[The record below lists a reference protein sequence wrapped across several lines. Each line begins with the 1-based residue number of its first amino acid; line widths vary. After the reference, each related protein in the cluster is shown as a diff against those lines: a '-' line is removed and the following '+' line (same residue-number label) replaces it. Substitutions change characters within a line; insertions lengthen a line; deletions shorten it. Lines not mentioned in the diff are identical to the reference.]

1 MIANSEIQELKTLI
15 NRSEKIVL
23 IPHISPDGDAM
34 GASLGLYHTLKSVGK
49 DVTVILPS
57 SFPRFLNWMPDV
69 SETINFETDSSD
81 VKDKLNTAD
90 LLFFLDFNCMKRIGK
105 LSEEV
110 EKIKCSKVMIDHHPY
125 PDQIGDIMISV
136 PEASSTSELIY
147 SVILNLEWID
157 FVTSEAAECL
167 YLGIMTDT
175 GALSY
180 NSSNPDTYRTVAD
193 LLEKGIDKDRI
204 HELVFHSNSFYRM
217 KLLGYV
223 LGDKMSLLPEIG
235 AAYFDLDKTELEE
248 HHFQQGDTEGFVNYP
263 LGIEGINISAFFME
277 KDDKVKCSFRSRGDF
292 PVNLF
297 SEKHFNGGGHRN
309 AAGGESYVSLQE
321 TIEKFKTELPKFYL
335 NYINNAK

>member
-1 MIANSEIQELKTLI
+1 MITKSKVQELKTLV
-15 NRSEKIVL
+15 NKADKIVI
-23 IPHISPDGDAM
+23 IPHVSPDGDAM
-34 GASLGLYHTLKSVGK
+34 GASLGLYHTLRSVGK
-49 DVTVILPS
+49 EVTVILPS

-69 SETINFETDSSD
+69 SETINFETDLSK
-81 VKDKLNTAD
+81 VKDQLTSAD

-105 LSEEV
+105 LADEV
-110 EKIKCSKVMIDHHPY
+110 EKVKCSRVMIDHHPY

-136 PEASSTSELIY
+136 PAASSTSELIY
-147 SVILNLEWID
+147 SVISALEWSN
-157 FVTSEAAECL
+157 FMTKEAAECL

-193 LLEKGIDKDRI
+193 LLEKGIEKDRI

-223 LGDKMSLLPEIG
+223 LGDKMSLMPDFG
-235 AAYFDLDKTELEE
+235 AAYFGLDKKELED

-277 KDDKVKCSFRSRGDF
+277 KDDMVKCSFRSRGDF

-297 SEKHFNGGGHRN
+297 SEQHFNGGGHRN
-309 AAGGESYVSLQE
+309 AAGGESYVSLKE
-321 TIEKFKTELPKFYL
+321 TIDKFKIELPKFYL